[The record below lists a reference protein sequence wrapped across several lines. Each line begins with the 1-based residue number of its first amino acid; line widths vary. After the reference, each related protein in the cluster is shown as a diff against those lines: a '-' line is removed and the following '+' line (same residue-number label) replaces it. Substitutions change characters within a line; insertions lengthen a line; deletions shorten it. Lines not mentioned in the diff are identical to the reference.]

1 MPRVLFCT
9 DTYPPQV
16 NGVSVVT
23 AGMVSGLHQRGWECA
38 VLGPAYPLTGRRLLW
53 PPDVARNFEAP
64 AVGLPSYP
72 DVRVSWP
79 SSRLVRSVFDE
90 FEPDIVHCATEF
102 SIGFRGMLE
111 ARKRGI
117 PVCSTSHTD
126 FSRYCGAYGVP
137 FLRPVV
143 RRWMRAFH
151 DRAVRTLVP
160 SCAAQDDLRQ
170 IGVQRTM
177 VWGGGVDAD
186 LFHPRH
192 YSSTTRQRL
201 GIGRAFTFLHV
212 GRLAPEKNVELV
224 LSAFSRARLQLP
236 DMALRLVIAGAGP
249 SEQVLRSYSTPG
261 VTFLGAVDRTSELP
275 SLYASVDAFVT
286 ASTTETLGLVTLEAM
301 ASGLPVVACR
311 EGGLRDYLDHAHN
324 GVAFVADDV
333 DDCARAM
340 LLLASDASLQERLRS
355 GARQTAELW
364 SSAREFDRLDDLFR
378 GEVTARARAPMSPL
392 ALIPHAAR

>member
-38 VLGPAYPLTGRRLLW
+38 VLGPSYPLTGRRLLW
-53 PPDVARNFEAP
+53 PPDVARGFEVP
-64 AVGLPSYP
+64 AMGLPSYP

-79 SSRLVRSVFDE
+79 SSRLVRSVFDD
-90 FEPDIVHCATEF
+90 FQPDLVHCATEF
-102 SIGFRGMLE
+102 SIGFRGMQE

-143 RRWMRAFH
+143 RRWMREFH

-160 SCAAQDDLRQ
+160 SRAAQDDLRQ

-186 LFHPRH
+186 LFHPRRF
-192 YSSTTRQRL
+192 SSTTRHRL

-236 DMALRLVIAGAGP
+236 DMALRLIVAGAGP
-249 SEQVLRSYSTPG
+249 SEQVLRSYATHG

-311 EGGLRDYLDHAHN
+311 EGGLRDYLEHAHN
-324 GVAFVADDV
+324 GLAFVANDV
-333 DDCARAM
+333 DDCASAM
-340 LLLASDASLQERLRS
+340 VRLVSDASLQERLRS
-355 GARQTAELW
+355 GARQTAEIW
-364 SSAREFDRLDDLFR
+364 SSSRELDRIDELFR
-378 GEVTARARAPMSPL
+378 GEITARARAPMSPH
-392 ALIPHAAR
+392 ALIPHVAR